1 MTVLFRFLVYFVI
14 NWLGMSEN
22 VGFFDIEAIVVSQIL
37 AILASK
43 IAKNGS
49 KLAKIKVYLEN
60 TQNTDPEI

>member
-22 VGFFDIEAIVVSQIL
+22 VGFFDIDAIVSQIL

-60 TQNTDPEI
+60 TQNADPEI